1 MKIANVRV
9 FLTQPCGPHRR
20 LIVVRVETSEPG
32 LYGLGCATFTQR
44 HRAVEAAVRHHLGPR
59 VTGRDPRN
67 IEDLWQ
73 EMMVSGYWRNGPVL
87 NNAISGIDMALWDI
101 AGKRAGLPCHDLW
114 GGRCRPAVPVY
125 LHADGATKE
134 EVADRARALMEE
146 GVRHVRCQI
155 GGYSGVG
162 ARRAGLGP
170 APARRE
176 MTPAVSTG
184 GPDAPAPG
192 GAAFAGVYFDPR
204 EKLREV
210 PRLFAH
216 LRAALGDEVEL
227 LYDVHERLE
236 PIEAVALAKALEP
249 YRLFFLEDVVA
260 PEDLEWLAMLRAQ
273 TCTPIA
279 IGELFNHPHEMT
291 PFIQRRLLDFIRVH
305 VSQIGGVT
313 PAIKLAHLCAAFGVR
328 TAWHGPGDVSP
339 VGMAANVHLDLALHN
354 FGIQEWGVRAEVEY
368 EMFPG
373 LPELRGG
380 CVDANGRPGWGIE
393 FREDVAARY
402 PCDDEEP
409 EWTRARRPDGTV
421 SRP

>member
-1 MKIANVRV
+1 
-9 FLTQPCGPHRR
+9 
-20 LIVVRVETSEPG
+20 
-32 LYGLGCATFTQR
+32 
-44 HRAVEAAVRHHLGPR
+44 
-59 VTGRDPRN
+59 
-67 IEDLWQ
+67 
-73 EMMVSGYWRNGPVL
+73 
-87 NNAISGIDMALWDI
+87 
-101 AGKRAGLPCHDLW
+101 
-114 GGRCRPAVPVY
+114 
-125 LHADGATKE
+125 
-134 EVADRARALMEE
+134 
-146 GVRHVRCQI
+146 
-155 GGYSGVG
+155 
-162 ARRAGLGP
+162 
-170 APARRE
+170 
-176 MTPAVSTG
+176 VSTG

-192 GAAFAGVYFDPR
+192 GDAFAGVYFDPR
-204 EKLREV
+204 EKLRTL
-210 PRLFAH
+210 PGLFAH